1 MTQENFLFYYR
12 RGIVAYM
19 RYNQNWHVI
28 YPKDLL
34 VLLACGPIVF
44 IIKLNVIHC
53 EILPGFKIHNFS
65 KEFYLAI

>member
-34 VLLACGPIVF
+34 VLLACGPKVF
-44 IIKLNVIHC
+44 IINLTVIHC
-53 EILPGFKIHNFS
+53 EKFKLCMVHVQLFL
-65 KEFYLAI
+65 FQL